1 MCVWVCVGATYTDT
15 PKHTAYCTLL
25 QSKQEDWSFP
35 INLDCLTMLQL
46 EKVDKVLVSNGS
58 EEAREEYTIPV
69 RLSKLA
75 AVHHSTI
82 ESTSDDTGLRGK
94 LDAKTR
100 RHFLTTAL
108 ALLPKHACHR
118 YRAVI
123 LFNLIRVDEQV
134 SRRHQ
139 RCTLRAS

>member
-1 MCVWVCVGATYTDT
+1 MCVAVCGVGATYTDT
-15 PKHTAYCTLL
+15 PTAYCTLL

-134 SRRHQ
+134 SHRLQH
-139 RCTLRAS
+139 CTLHAS